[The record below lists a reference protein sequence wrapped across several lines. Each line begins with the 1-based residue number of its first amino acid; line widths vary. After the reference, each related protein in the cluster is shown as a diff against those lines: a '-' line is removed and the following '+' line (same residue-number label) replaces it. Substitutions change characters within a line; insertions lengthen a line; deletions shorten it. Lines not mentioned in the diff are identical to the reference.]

1 MSTAHTHAHVDR
13 TNAYSH
19 SQHNLHT
26 HIKYTKDT
34 FFCDLWAI
42 PHIAGLTLE
51 ERTVFLSNVNDKARN
66 VFLGANQYQIY
77 QLSFTPLLAIAIALH
92 GLKAPQ

>member
-1 MSTAHTHAHVDR
+1 MLMSTAQTHTHTAS
-13 TNAYSH
+13 TIC
-19 SQHNLHT
+19 T

-34 FFCDLWAI
+34 YFCDLWAI

-92 GLKAPQ
+92 GLKAPK